1 MSQVQNI
8 ITEKPTWSF
17 PSSRQTPTA
26 YNNPQTLEWIF
37 DVPAG
42 KMPAG
47 FVIDTKLTTV
57 GAGMSLTRISQ
68 IFKSIKIYGD
78 GELSADIDQYLLS
91 MLPIALGWARHND
104 DYADV
109 SIGQLATGRF
119 VVKDGVNVA
128 TGASIYGYWDLP
140 LPCKG
145 TRQIKVVMEIYDLT
159 QVFGAG
165 MTGGVPSISV
175 AAKWA
180 NRGSRKQYNLYARQV
195 SSILRA
201 KYAGIEIGAFFNS
214 VEWNTVS
221 NGFKLGGDLSV
232 EQVYAIQNQM
242 GNHMSLWAPVIGS
255 AVNGRLTTIQ
265 NPQTVADVYVLAGKF
280 DGQTTAEFNFTSS
293 TTVKAVILT
302 DADPSKVEVQ

>member
-1 MSQVQNI
+1 MQTESV
-8 ITEKPTWSF
+8 ITEKPTWSL

-37 DVPAG
+37 DVPNG

-47 FVIDTKLTTV
+47 FVLDAKLTTV

-78 GELSADIDQYLLS
+78 GILTADIDQYLLS
-91 MLPIALGWARHND
+91 LLPIALGWARHND

-128 TGASIYGYWDLP
+128 TGASMYGYWDLP

-145 TRQIKVVMEIYDLT
+145 MKQIRVVAEIYDMT
-159 QVFGAG
+159 AVFGAG

-175 AAKWA
+175 AARWA
-180 NRGSRKQYNLYARQV
+180 NKGARKQYNLYARRV
-195 SSILRA
+195 NSILRA
-201 KYAGIEIGAFFNS
+201 KYAGIEIGAFFNTA
-214 VEWNTVS
+214 EWNTIS
-221 NGFKLGGDLSV
+221 NGYKLGGDLSV
-232 EQVYAIQNQM
+232 EQIYAIQSQV
-242 GNHMSLWAPVIGS
+242 GNHMTLWAPVIGS

-265 NPQTVADVYVLAGKF
+265 NPQTVADTYVLAGKF
-280 DGQTTAEFNFTSS
+280 DGQTTAEFNFTGSS
-293 TTVKAVILT
+293 SVSAVILT
-302 DADPSKVEVQ
+302 DADPGKVEVQ